1 MPTEIAAIVVFL
13 LTYAAMAIG
22 GIPGL
27 RLDRAGAALAGAAAM
42 VACGALSLGE
52 AYRAIDLGTITL
64 LLGVMIVVASLRLS
78 GVFEAVGGWVAAR
91 ARRPIVLLIAVVL
104 VSGLASA
111 FLVNDAVCLVLT
123 PLVCELATRLERP
136 PVPYLLAVAMASNVG
151 SVATITGNPQN
162 IIIGSLSGISYD
174 RFAASLAPV
183 AGFGLLIT
191 IALLSAAFHREF
203 WTRDP
208 LPAGAWKAAP
218 RDTGADRPGIAKSV
232 VVTLAM
238 MAAFFAGWPP
248 AAVAISAGAVMLIT
262 RRVESYR
269 MYAEIDWPLL
279 AMFAGLFIVVAGLE
293 KWVVSAH
300 AAALIGAMQLDRVPV
315 LSTVAV
321 ILSNLVSN
329 VPAVLVLRPFVAA
342 LPDPRRAWLT
352 LAMASTLAGNLTLV
366 GSIANLIVARGAA
379 SRGVKLDF
387 WTYLKIGAPVTLLT
401 VLVGILWL

>member
-1 MPTEIAAIVVFL
+1 MPTEAAAILVFL
-13 LTYAAMAIG
+13 LTYLAMALG

-42 VACGALSLGE
+42 VACGALSLEE

-78 GVFEAVGGWVAAR
+78 GVFESACTWVAVR
-91 ARRPIVLLIAVVL
+91 ARRPIVLLAAVVL
-104 VSGLASA
+104 VCGLCSA

-123 PLVCELATRLERP
+123 PLVCELTARLERP
-136 PVPYLLAVAMASNVG
+136 PVPYLLAVAMAANVG

-162 IIIGSLSGISYD
+162 IIIGSVSGISYD
-174 RFAASLAPV
+174 RFAAHLAPV
-183 AGFGLLIT
+183 AGFGLLIVL
-191 IALLSAAFHREF
+191 ALLVAVFHREF
-203 WTRDP
+203 WSRD
-208 LPAGAWKAAP
+208 LLRTQARTGAPAEAA
-218 RDTGADRPGIAKSV
+218 ADRPGVVKSV

-262 RRVESYR
+262 RRIESR
-269 MYAEIDWPLL
+269 KLYAQIDWPLL

-293 KWVVSAH
+293 KWVISAR
-300 AAALIGAMQLDRVPV
+300 ADVLIGVMRLDRVAT
-315 LSTVAV
+315 LSAVAV
-321 ILSNLVSN
+321 VLSNLVSN

-342 LPDPRRAWLT
+342 LPDPTRAWLA

-366 GSIANLIVARGAA
+366 GSIANLIVASGAA
-379 SRGVKLDF
+379 SRGVKLGF
-387 WTYLKIGAPVTLLT
+387 WTYLKVGVPVTLLT